1 MSYEILAVHYTERQA
16 RRCEVFYGDFD
27 QSPVTL
33 AYFIWV
39 IRGRGRTVLVD
50 LGFTEEVARKR
61 GRQLQRT
68 IPECLRQVGLSP
80 ADIRDVI
87 ITHFHFDH
95 VGTYRLFPNATFW
108 VQEAE
113 MSFFTG
119 PLAHCYPFNVLAE
132 AADVAGLVELNFAGR
147 VRFIDG
153 DRELWPGI
161 SVHRVGGHSPGL
173 QVVRV
178 ETDRGRAVIASDA
191 AHFYRNLEARLP
203 FYLLHSVADAHRA
216 FDRVLELADSP
227 ELILPGHDPA
237 VLERFE
243 KVGDGV
249 VRLG

>member
-1 MSYEILAVHYTERQA
+1 MSFEIFAVQYAERQA

-27 QSPVTL
+27 RSLVTL
-33 AYFIWV
+33 AYFIWIV
-39 IRGRGRTVLVD
+39 RDQTRTVLVD

-61 GRQLQRT
+61 GRQLQRSV
-68 IPECLRQVGLSP
+68 PEALAQLGLIP

-113 MSFFTG
+113 MGFFTG
-119 PLAHCYPFNVLAE
+119 PLAHRYPFNILVE
-132 AADVAGLVELNFAGR
+132 PSDIAGLVELNYAGR

-178 ETDRGRAVIASDA
+178 ATAKGHAVIASDA
-191 AHFYRNLEARLP
+191 AHFYQNLEARMP

-227 ELILPGHDPA
+227 QLIMPGHDPE

-243 KVGDGV
+243 KVGNGV
-249 VRLG
+249 VRLA